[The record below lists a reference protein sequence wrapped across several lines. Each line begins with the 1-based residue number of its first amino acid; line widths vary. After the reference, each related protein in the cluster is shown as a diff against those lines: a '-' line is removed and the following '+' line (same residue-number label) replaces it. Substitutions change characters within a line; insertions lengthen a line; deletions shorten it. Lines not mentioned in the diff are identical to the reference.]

1 MFLCAFCLYRPYKGV
16 IAERQIRRLKT
27 QVKQGLMK
35 TLKGRPRGKLEQSA
49 LDEEKFEEID
59 FDYPALP
66 HERRPCR
73 MQVRNAQYGDGDVNR
88 VSQEKLLE
96 ASLQSL
102 DTVTR
107 RLAQTTFG
115 STASRGFASGG
126 GGEDDFDGHDSGDMT
141 RGPYPSASYLRGAL
155 WLGRNLTLMTEE
167 MAEAMEKYRG
177 TFLSEVADAG
187 NDPDSR
193 RACHRLTILAG
204 AGVNQCCSFAGKAR
218 EATRELLQVRS
229 SSRTLT
235 PPMMFI
241 GSHLTVICVAIGSD
255 GIGTW

>member
-1 MFLCAFCLYRPYKGV
+1 
-16 IAERQIRRLKT
+16 
-27 QVKQGLMK
+27 MK

-49 LDEEKFEEID
+49 LDEEKFEDID

-115 STASRGFASGG
+115 STASRGGGG
-126 GGEDDFDGHDSGDMT
+126 GGEEDFDGHDSGDVT

-167 MAEAMEKYRG
+167 MAEAMERYRG

-218 EATRELLQVRS
+218 EATRELLQVRFFNRFVFPLTS
-229 SSRTLT
+229 SVLIGLLCAYGDRERRRWSLATRPSTNGIWAPCPLSRRW
-235 PPMMFI
+235 PMVDAPV
-241 GSHLTVICVAIGSD
+241 SK
-255 GIGTW
+255 